1 MHVEGFKG
9 LLIFLL
15 AAGVIIPLFHRVR
28 VSAVLGF
35 LIVGVLLGPYGMGRL
50 AESHPWLW
58 YITFD
63 DPKRATV
70 AAELGIIF
78 LLFTLGLEIS
88 LGRLWQ
94 LRRYVLGVGLAQ
106 VALTA
111 VAIGLFVRWFVDV
124 RPAGIVLGLCL
135 ALSSTAVVMQILI
148 AQRRAATPVGRIA
161 LSVLLFQ
168 DLMVVP
174 ILFVIGL
181 LGGGPER
188 SFWSLILPF
197 LLALAAVP
205 VLLIVGRY
213 VVRPLFYSAGLT
225 GSREIVLALALL
237 IVLGTA
243 GATGEA
249 GLSMALGAF
258 VAGLLLSESEYKHQ
272 IEVDIDPIKNLL
284 LGIFFITVGMSVDL
298 GVVADYAGQ
307 VAIGVIV
314 LILFKAVILYAVAR
328 AFHVAQG
335 PSIEV
340 ALLLAQA
347 GEFAFVVI
355 GIAQTTKLISPQLA
369 SSTIAVAALSM
380 MLTPLLAVAARR
392 LGDQY
397 APKDHGAPVPPG
409 DGSEFAD
416 HVVIGGFGRVGQTI
430 AKMLEAENVP
440 FVALDANAELVA
452 EHNKAGRAVYFGDA
466 SHGELLKHAGA
477 HNARA
482 FVVTLDS
489 SRTAE
494 QMVKEIRKLRPDAP
508 VFARAKDHSH
518 AARLSEHGVSHA
530 IPEFEE
536 ASLQLA
542 GRVLEALG
550 LSEDAVV
557 ERLAKARRDALG
569 RSVAPAK

>member
-1 MHVEGFKG
+1 MHAEGFKG

-28 VSAVLGF
+28 ISAVLGF
-35 LIVGVLLGPYGMGRL
+35 LIVGVLLGPFGVGRL
-50 AESHPWLW
+50 TGDYPWLW

-63 DPKRATV
+63 DPKRATI

-94 LRRYVLGVGLAQ
+94 LRRYVLGVGLFQ

-111 VAIGLFVRWFVDV
+111 IAIGLFVRWFVAV
-124 RPAGIVLGLCL
+124 RPSGIVLGLCL
-135 ALSSTAVVMQILI
+135 ALSSTAVVMQILV

-174 ILFVIGL
+174 ILFIVGI
-181 LGGGPER
+181 LGGGPAR

-197 LLALAAVP
+197 LGALAAVP
-205 VLLIVGRY
+205 LLLIFGRY

-237 IVLGTA
+237 IVLGIA
-243 GATGEA
+243 GVTGEA

-272 IEVDIDPIKNLL
+272 IEVDIEPIKNLL

-298 GVVADYAGQ
+298 EVVADYAGQ
-307 VAIGVIV
+307 IAIGIVV
-314 LILFKAVILYAVAR
+314 LILFKTVILYAVAR
-328 AFHVAQG
+328 AFRVARG

-355 GIAQTTKLISPQLA
+355 GIAQATKLISPQLA
-369 SSTIAVAALSM
+369 SSTIAVAAISM

-409 DGSEFAD
+409 NGSEFAD
-416 HVVIGGFGRVGQTI
+416 HVIIGGFGRVGQTI
-430 AKMLEAENVP
+430 ATMLEAENVP

-452 EHNKAGRAVYFGDA
+452 VHSKAGRTIYFGDA

-477 HNARA
+477 HTARA
-482 FVVTLDS
+482 FVVTLDTS
-489 SRTAE
+489 QTAE
-494 QMVKEIRKLRPDAP
+494 QMVKEIRKLRPDVP
-508 VFARAKDHSH
+508 VFARAKDHGH
-518 AARLSEHGVSHA
+518 AARLSERVSHA

-557 ERLAKARRDALG
+557 ERLAKARRDALV
-569 RSVAPAK
+569 RSAEPAN